1 MSHLNRTQSLAQLGL
16 SVSRIKVED
25 LDEQRLDQLRVDL
38 QKELNVRLVE
48 LRMKNMYAKTK
59 NSMYE
64 LLWNNFNLFEQI
76 NDIYCVKLA

>member
-48 LRMKNMYAKTK
+48 AVQVLQPAD
-59 NSMYE
+59 
-64 LLWNNFNLFEQI
+64 QI
-76 NDIYCVKLA
+76 QVGTSGVTTYGCKKEGKLPDVLTA